1 MVQRRLLRRLLGVEL
16 MDQVV
21 EVEGWSARVRRWE
34 LRLRLV
40 VLLREE
46 LHRSVVVQKGEE
58 QLVVQ
63 VQKEVVQG
71 AVLQLVVLVQK
82 EKAGVRRLVLLLLL
96 RTVQVAM
103 AVSEERLE
111 RRLLLAQKEKE
122 PVKSEVEERR
132 AVVMVPVVRQPA
144 LEMRQEMEE
153 KRELLLKRRM
163 LEKRE
168 EKRVLVMRQPMEEG
182 MMRANRRAVK
192 LAKAKTLEEKMPE
205 ERATVLLEKRHRART
220 RRSNRQR

>member
-58 QLVVQ
+58 QLVVP
-63 VQKEVVQG
+63 VQKGVVQR

-82 EKAGVRRLVLLLLL
+82 EKAGVRLLLLVLLL

-103 AVSEERLE
+103 EAAEERLE
-111 RRLLLAQKEKE
+111 RRSLLAQKEKE
-122 PVKSEVEERR
+122 PAKSEVEEERR
-132 AVVMVPVVRQPA
+132 AVVMLPVVRQRA
-144 LEMRQEMEE
+144 LEMREEM
-153 KRELLLKRRM
+153 RVLLLKQRM
-163 LEKRE
+163 QEKRE

-192 LAKAKTLEEKMPE
+192 LAKERTLEEKMPE
-205 ERATVLLEKRHRART
+205 QRAKVLLEKRHRART

>member
-46 LHRSVVVQKGEE
+46 LHRSVVVPREE

-63 VQKEVVQG
+63 VQKGVVQR

-82 EKAGVRRLVLLLLL
+82 EKAGVRRLVLLL

-103 AVSEERLE
+103 EEAEERLE

-122 PVKSEVEERR
+122 PAKLEEEERR
-132 AVVMVPVVRQPA
+132 AVVMVPVVR
-144 LEMRQEMEE
+144 
-153 KRELLLKRRM
+153 
-163 LEKRE
+163 
-168 EKRVLVMRQPMEEG
+168 
-182 MMRANRRAVK
+182 RRA
-192 LAKAKTLEEKMPE
+192 L
-205 ERATVLLEKRHRART
+205 
-220 RRSNRQR
+220 

>member
-21 EVEGWSARVRRWE
+21 EVEVWSARVRRWE

-40 VLLREE
+40 VLLREA
-46 LHRSVVVQKGEE
+46 LHRSAVVPREE

-63 VQKEVVQG
+63 VQKGVVPL

-82 EKAGVRRLVLLLLL
+82 EKAGVRLLVLVLLL

-103 AVSEERLE
+103 EEAEERLE

-122 PVKSEVEERR
+122 PVKSEEKLEEERR
-132 AVVMVPVVRQPA
+132 AVVMVPVVRRLA
-144 LEMRQEMEE
+144 L
-153 KRELLLKRRM
+153 
-163 LEKRE
+163 
-168 EKRVLVMRQPMEEG
+168 
-182 MMRANRRAVK
+182 
-192 LAKAKTLEEKMPE
+192 
-205 ERATVLLEKRHRART
+205 
-220 RRSNRQR
+220 